1 MYSLLLPAKA
11 SVVIIGAGPTGLTA
25 ANLLGQAGIET
36 LVIESNTDTC
46 TFPRAVA
53 IDDEGLR
60 VLQTCGL
67 LEDVIA
73 HMRLNVKAHY
83 IAAHH
88 FLAKIAPQERRNG
101 FPPICAFHQPTLER
115 ILLKGLERFPCVKVY
130 FEHTLASFTQEEHCV
145 HLSINTPDNHLFPLE
160 CAYLL
165 GCDGGKSLVRRLLS
179 IPMQRTGR
187 VRDAQQQKWLV
198 VDAID
203 ESEPS
208 DTIFF
213 LCNPSRPAV
222 SVPGPGTQ
230 RRWEF
235 MLLPGEQEEDL
246 LRAESVTQLIMQTM
260 HAIQN
265 ASGDLGRG
273 GTLRHL
279 LQRTG
284 SLPSCA
290 QDAAPT
296 AFSEMDAYPDISHK
310 AHISTGSM
318 QITRQTIYTFHA
330 LIAARFAQGHTF
342 LLGDAAHLMP
352 PFGGQGMNSGLRD
365 AHNLCWKLQLVL
377 QNRAAPTLLASYQQE
392 RYPHVAEMIRFSSF
406 LGTIIMTTRPSI
418 ALLRDL
424 FLRIIN
430 KLPPMREMLTEMRIK
445 PQPRYKDGLLLKS
458 SVRGMQKLVGAFF
471 PQPYVLTQEGRRV
484 LLDEI
489 LGNDFALIRLYEGT
503 DAFRGVKHE
512 LWETL
517 RVRFIAVKSPLSAE
531 QSMVALLENAQSDR
545 SCYIIDSERRIS
557 NFLHHRRDIY
567 VLVRPDRYVLGVFLV
582 RDILE
587 FAKDL
592 QSVLS
597 RNTKS

>member
-1 MYSLLLPAKA
+1 M
-11 SVVIIGAGPTGLTA
+11 
-25 ANLLGQAGIET
+25 
-36 LVIESNTDTC
+36 
-46 TFPRAVA
+46 FPRAIA

-60 VLQTCGL
+60 VFQACGL
-67 LEDVIA
+67 QEEMLA
-73 HMRLNVKAHY
+73 HMRLNVQAHY
-83 IAAHH
+83 ISSDHS
-88 FLAKIAPQERRNG
+88 LARIAPQERRNG
-101 FPPICAFHQPTLER
+101 FPLISTFHQPTLER

-130 FEHTLASFTQEEHCV
+130 FGHSLASFTQDEHRIR
-145 HLSINTPDNHLFPLE
+145 LSINTPDDQLLALE

-165 GCDGGKSLVRRLLS
+165 GCDGGKSLVRRLLT

-187 VRDAQQQKWLV
+187 NAQQQKWLV
-198 VDAID
+198 VDAIG

-222 SVPGPGTQ
+222 SVPGPGPQ

-246 LRAESVTQLIMQTM
+246 LKTETVTQLITQTM
-260 HAIQN
+260 QAI
-265 ASGDLGRG
+265 
-273 GTLRHL
+273 
-279 LQRTG
+279 
-284 SLPSCA
+284 
-290 QDAAPT
+290 
-296 AFSEMDAYPDISHK
+296 
-310 AHISTGSM
+310 

-330 LIAARFAQGHTF
+330 LIATRFSQGRTF

-365 AHNLCWKLQLVL
+365 AHNLCWKLHMVL
-377 QNRAAPTLLASYQQE
+377 QSGADTTLLASYHQE
-392 RYPHVAEMIRFSSF
+392 RYPHAAEMIRLSSF
-406 LGTIIMTTRPSI
+406 LGTVIMTTRRPI

-424 FLRIIN
+424 FLHIID
-430 KLPPMREMLTEMRIK
+430 KLPPMRELLTEMRIK
-445 PQPRYKDGLLLKS
+445 PQPRYKDGFLLKS
-458 SVRGMQKLVGAFF
+458 SVRGTQKLVGAFF
-471 PQPYVLTQEGRRV
+471 PQPYIVTQKGKRV

-517 RVRFIAVKSPLSAE
+517 RVRFITVQSPLPAE
-531 QSMVALLENAQSDR
+531 HSMIASLENAQNDR
-545 SCYIIDSERRIS
+545 HCSIIDSEQRIS
-557 NFLHHRRDIY
+557 NFLHHRRDVY

-587 FAKDL
+587 FEKGL
-592 QSVLS
+592 HRVLS
-597 RNTKS
+597 KNTKSLSI